1 MSSRELDAVPR
12 VSALSRTMK
21 KDGWDLEVVIFE
33 DGEGGWQ
40 LEVQDGSGTASCWI
54 ESFATEQE
62 ALAEALRT
70 IDENDISEFH
80 EAQPWNE
87 H

>member
-1 MSSRELDAVPR
+1 MSSRDLEAIHK
-12 VSALSRTMK
+12 VSELSRTVK
-21 KDGWDLEVVIFE
+21 KDGWDLEIVIVE

-40 LEVQDGSGTASCWI
+40 LEVQDGAGTASCWI
-54 ESFATEQE
+54 ESFATEQA

-70 IDENDISEFH
+70 IEESDISEFH
-80 EAQPWNE
+80 EPQPWKQ